1 LVLLAAECPVASIQR
16 MKPKHR
22 TCLAALLIL
31 LAAASVFAQSD
42 DNEPSLGD
50 LARSLRKS
58 KAAATT
64 QNVIDNEN
72 LPRVMEE
79 VESHK
84 QKGSMVYSF
93 DRLGKSF
100 QVSSPDVTCSLSFT
114 APATS
119 LLSSPYAPQE
129 VPQKELAKLDGPAAI
144 DGSALLV
151 SVYNGSTWNIKEI
164 TVGITL
170 VRESESKTAG
180 HRQARV
186 IPAAET
192 TPLTQQKRSDATF
205 LYHLKGSAAPGTT
218 TVFQENL
225 ANAPS
230 PGQDWHWAI
239 VQAKGVPPER
249 PIAPSSPTP

>member
-1 LVLLAAECPVASIQR
+1 MTRKRHISAI
-16 MKPKHR
+16 
-22 TCLAALLIL
+22 ALLL
-31 LAAASVFAQSD
+31 FLTATATAWSQSD
-42 DNEPSLGD
+42 ETEPSLGD

-58 KAAATT
+58 KGASTT

-93 DRLGKSF
+93 DRLGKTF

-114 APATS
+114 SPATS
-119 LLSSPYAPQE
+119 LLSNPYAPQE
-129 VPQKELAKLDGPAAI
+129 VPEKELAKLDGPAVI
-144 DGSALLV
+144 DGSALQV

-170 VRESESKTAG
+170 VRDTENKAAN
-180 HRQARV
+180 HLQARL
-186 IPAAET
+186 IPASET
-192 TPLTQQKRSDATF
+192 TAITQEKRSDATF

-218 TVFQENL
+218 TVFQESITNVP
-225 ANAPS
+225 A

-249 PIAPSSPTP
+249 RSLPPTAAP